1 MSIDIVVSPPPDL
14 ARLFADEVAR
24 LAHRK
29 QVDRRSLAL
38 ALPGG
43 SVAETFLPVLAE
55 APLEWSLVECFWCD
69 ERAVP
74 PDHPESNFRVA
85 ADLLLNRVPIDQARV
100 HRMRAEVDDLNAAA
114 ADYEAE
120 LMAVLGDPARFD
132 VILLGVGPDGH
143 VCSLF
148 PGHPAL
154 DESYRR
160 VIAVTDSPKPPQR
173 RLTLTLPALADA
185 FIVIAAFGASK
196 APVIREALKNPDS
209 HLPVSRAARVAQRA
223 LFLLDEDAAGRA

>member
-1 MSIDIVVSPPPDL
+1 MFETVISPPAEL
-14 ARLFADEVAR
+14 ARVF
-24 LAHRK
+24 
-29 QVDRRSLAL
+29 VDRVIALTGRAHASGRPVAL
-38 ALPGG
+38 AIPGG
-43 SVAETFLPVLAE
+43 SVAETFFPVLAV

-74 PDHPESNFRVA
+74 PNHRESNFRLA
-85 ADLLLNRVPIDQARV
+85 AELLLNRVPIDPARV
-100 HRMRAEVDDLNAAA
+100 HRMRAEVDDLDAAA

-120 LMAVLGDPARFD
+120 LMAVLGEPPRFD

-143 VCSLF
+143 VGSLF
-148 PGHPAL
+148 SGHPAL
-154 DESYRR
+154 EESSRR

-196 APVIREALKNPDS
+196 APVIRDALENPGS
-209 HLPVSRAARVAQRA
+209 RLPVALAARVARHA
-223 LFLLDEDAAGRA
+223 LFLLDEEAAGRA